1 MFEFVE
7 AVEKSVELRLEEFI
21 APIAWR
27 EGGLFELVVAVVL
40 SQNTSDRNA
49 IRAYRRLRERL
60 GSISPEGVLELSLE
74 ELEELIKPAGMYKN
88 RARVLKALAEA
99 FRDGVVNPQRLAEMD
114 YEEARR
120 FLISLPGVGK
130 KTADVVLLYLGH
142 PAFPVDT
149 HIARIARRWGVGER
163 YDEVSNWFRKV
174 VPPHKYLEVH
184 LKLIQF
190 GRDVCRARGP
200 RCDVCPVGAR
210 CPSYKSAGRSP
221 VT

>member
-1 MFEFVE
+1 MLEFIE

-120 FLISLPGVGK
+120 FLTSLPGVGK

>member
-7 AVEKSVELRLEEFI
+7 AVEKSVELRLEEFV

-120 FLISLPGVGK
+120 FLTSLPGVGK

>member
-120 FLISLPGVGK
+120 FLTSLPGVGK

>member
-120 FLISLPGVGK
+120 FLTSLPGVGK

-200 RCDVCPVGAR
+200 RCNVCPVGAR